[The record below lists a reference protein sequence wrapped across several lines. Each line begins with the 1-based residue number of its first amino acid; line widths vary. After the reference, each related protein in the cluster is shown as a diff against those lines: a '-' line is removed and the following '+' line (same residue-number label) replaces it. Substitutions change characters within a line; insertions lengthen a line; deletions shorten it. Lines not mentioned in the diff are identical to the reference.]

1 MKVLVFFSPVS
12 DGMNSEV
19 FMRALEQ
26 FKENPFE
33 ETLKQLKKGFKENL
47 KADHS
52 KILLLPTYTT
62 GIHFLKGSN
71 EITGMKVLDK
81 ENASL
86 KENRFSYFQFK
97 EGEYLKV
104 TGNIVSFDLDDP
116 EKKDE
121 DEVANS
127 LFKYDK
133 MGSNEKKRFRQKA
146 GKKFIQYLSNAAVI
160 NQMNNWAS
168 VNDAS
173 EIEEMGEMQ
182 KNQGN
187 KGTREPSSPV
197 SAYSKVTKNMWV
209 IYFNPNDA
217 HKIEENAKSWDNI
230 SDADREYR
238 YQQVEKRLKVLND
251 QIGTLDENI
260 KKELDI
266 IESRRIEKQKMSA
279 LYGDEAGMKSRLNK
293 IKEEKQKIKD
303 EQNEINTTPL
313 SPSATEVEKDMVDW
327 KLKNL
332 DSQDTTLTTESAEI
346 EKVLKSDELDKISLE
361 KMQNWK
367 EEQIKLIESKKEVEA
382 SQVKSKKE
390 YEAERELETR
400 KEWAESLIG
409 IKTGIPLRYMYVP
422 EVKVISYSETVNLSE
437 KSEGT
442 FEIVVKQIIR
452 NGQYAKVGD
461 PISLGIKGIG
471 KVTDKIGKI
480 IGVGGIGNAN
490 SNKTKF

>member
-1 MKVLVFFSPVS
+1 
-12 DGMNSEV
+12 
-19 FMRALEQ
+19 
-26 FKENPFE
+26 
-33 ETLKQLKKGFKENL
+33 
-47 KADHS
+47 
-52 KILLLPTYTT
+52 
-62 GIHFLKGSN
+62 
-71 EITGMKVLDK
+71 
-81 ENASL
+81 
-86 KENRFSYFQFK
+86 
-97 EGEYLKV
+97 
-104 TGNIVSFDLDDP
+104 
-116 EKKDE
+116 
-121 DEVANS
+121 
-127 LFKYDK
+127 
-133 MGSNEKKRFRQKA
+133 
-146 GKKFIQYLSNAAVI
+146 
-160 NQMNNWAS
+160 
-168 VNDAS
+168 
-173 EIEEMGEMQ
+173 
-182 KNQGN
+182 
-187 KGTREPSSPV
+187 
-197 SAYSKVTKNMWV
+197 MWV

-390 YEAERELETR
+390 YEAEREMETR

-422 EVKVISYSETVNLSE
+422 EVEVISYSETVNLSE

-461 PISLGIKGIG
+461 PISLGIKEIG

>member
-1 MKVLVFFSPVS
+1 
-12 DGMNSEV
+12 
-19 FMRALEQ
+19 
-26 FKENPFE
+26 
-33 ETLKQLKKGFKENL
+33 
-47 KADHS
+47 
-52 KILLLPTYTT
+52 
-62 GIHFLKGSN
+62 
-71 EITGMKVLDK
+71 
-81 ENASL
+81 
-86 KENRFSYFQFK
+86 
-97 EGEYLKV
+97 
-104 TGNIVSFDLDDP
+104 
-116 EKKDE
+116 
-121 DEVANS
+121 
-127 LFKYDK
+127 
-133 MGSNEKKRFRQKA
+133 
-146 GKKFIQYLSNAAVI
+146 
-160 NQMNNWAS
+160 
-168 VNDAS
+168 
-173 EIEEMGEMQ
+173 
-182 KNQGN
+182 
-187 KGTREPSSPV
+187 
-197 SAYSKVTKNMWV
+197 MWV

-390 YEAERELETR
+390 YEAEREMETR

-422 EVKVISYSETVNLSE
+422 EVEVISYSETVNLSE

-471 KVTDKIGKI
+471 KVADKIGKI

>member
-1 MKVLVFFSPVS
+1 
-12 DGMNSEV
+12 
-19 FMRALEQ
+19 
-26 FKENPFE
+26 
-33 ETLKQLKKGFKENL
+33 
-47 KADHS
+47 
-52 KILLLPTYTT
+52 
-62 GIHFLKGSN
+62 
-71 EITGMKVLDK
+71 
-81 ENASL
+81 
-86 KENRFSYFQFK
+86 
-97 EGEYLKV
+97 
-104 TGNIVSFDLDDP
+104 
-116 EKKDE
+116 
-121 DEVANS
+121 
-127 LFKYDK
+127 
-133 MGSNEKKRFRQKA
+133 
-146 GKKFIQYLSNAAVI
+146 
-160 NQMNNWAS
+160 
-168 VNDAS
+168 
-173 EIEEMGEMQ
+173 
-182 KNQGN
+182 
-187 KGTREPSSPV
+187 
-197 SAYSKVTKNMWV
+197 MWV

-390 YEAERELETR
+390 YEAEREMETR

-422 EVKVISYSETVNLSE
+422 EVELVSYSESMDLSE
-437 KSEGT
+437 SEGR
-442 FEIVVKQIIR
+442 FEVLLKQSFKR
-452 NGQYAKVGD
+452 KQYVEVGD
-461 PISLGIKGIG
+461 PTSLGLKQGG
-471 KVTDKIGKI
+471 KLIESIGKI
-480 IGVGGIGNAN
+480 FGVGDSDKGV
-490 SNKTKF
+490 KDVK

>member
-1 MKVLVFFSPVS
+1 
-12 DGMNSEV
+12 
-19 FMRALEQ
+19 
-26 FKENPFE
+26 
-33 ETLKQLKKGFKENL
+33 
-47 KADHS
+47 
-52 KILLLPTYTT
+52 
-62 GIHFLKGSN
+62 
-71 EITGMKVLDK
+71 
-81 ENASL
+81 
-86 KENRFSYFQFK
+86 
-97 EGEYLKV
+97 
-104 TGNIVSFDLDDP
+104 
-116 EKKDE
+116 
-121 DEVANS
+121 
-127 LFKYDK
+127 
-133 MGSNEKKRFRQKA
+133 
-146 GKKFIQYLSNAAVI
+146 
-160 NQMNNWAS
+160 
-168 VNDAS
+168 
-173 EIEEMGEMQ
+173 
-182 KNQGN
+182 
-187 KGTREPSSPV
+187 
-197 SAYSKVTKNMWV
+197 MWV

-313 SPSATEVEKDMVDW
+313 SPNATEVEKDMVDW

-390 YEAERELETR
+390 YEAEREMETR

-422 EVKVISYSETVNLSE
+422 EVEVISYSETVNLSE

>member
-1 MKVLVFFSPVS
+1 
-12 DGMNSEV
+12 
-19 FMRALEQ
+19 
-26 FKENPFE
+26 
-33 ETLKQLKKGFKENL
+33 
-47 KADHS
+47 
-52 KILLLPTYTT
+52 
-62 GIHFLKGSN
+62 
-71 EITGMKVLDK
+71 
-81 ENASL
+81 
-86 KENRFSYFQFK
+86 
-97 EGEYLKV
+97 
-104 TGNIVSFDLDDP
+104 
-116 EKKDE
+116 
-121 DEVANS
+121 
-127 LFKYDK
+127 
-133 MGSNEKKRFRQKA
+133 
-146 GKKFIQYLSNAAVI
+146 
-160 NQMNNWAS
+160 
-168 VNDAS
+168 
-173 EIEEMGEMQ
+173 
-182 KNQGN
+182 
-187 KGTREPSSPV
+187 
-197 SAYSKVTKNMWV
+197 MWV

-422 EVKVISYSETVNLSE
+422 EVEVISYSETVNLSE

-461 PISLGIKGIG
+461 PISLGIKEIG

>member
-1 MKVLVFFSPVS
+1 
-12 DGMNSEV
+12 
-19 FMRALEQ
+19 
-26 FKENPFE
+26 
-33 ETLKQLKKGFKENL
+33 
-47 KADHS
+47 
-52 KILLLPTYTT
+52 
-62 GIHFLKGSN
+62 
-71 EITGMKVLDK
+71 
-81 ENASL
+81 
-86 KENRFSYFQFK
+86 
-97 EGEYLKV
+97 
-104 TGNIVSFDLDDP
+104 
-116 EKKDE
+116 
-121 DEVANS
+121 
-127 LFKYDK
+127 
-133 MGSNEKKRFRQKA
+133 
-146 GKKFIQYLSNAAVI
+146 
-160 NQMNNWAS
+160 
-168 VNDAS
+168 
-173 EIEEMGEMQ
+173 
-182 KNQGN
+182 
-187 KGTREPSSPV
+187 
-197 SAYSKVTKNMWV
+197 MWV

-382 SQVKSKKE
+382 SQVKSKSE

-422 EVKVISYSETVNLSE
+422 EVEVISYSETVNLSE

>member
-1 MKVLVFFSPVS
+1 
-12 DGMNSEV
+12 
-19 FMRALEQ
+19 
-26 FKENPFE
+26 
-33 ETLKQLKKGFKENL
+33 
-47 KADHS
+47 
-52 KILLLPTYTT
+52 
-62 GIHFLKGSN
+62 
-71 EITGMKVLDK
+71 
-81 ENASL
+81 
-86 KENRFSYFQFK
+86 
-97 EGEYLKV
+97 
-104 TGNIVSFDLDDP
+104 
-116 EKKDE
+116 
-121 DEVANS
+121 
-127 LFKYDK
+127 
-133 MGSNEKKRFRQKA
+133 
-146 GKKFIQYLSNAAVI
+146 
-160 NQMNNWAS
+160 
-168 VNDAS
+168 
-173 EIEEMGEMQ
+173 
-182 KNQGN
+182 
-187 KGTREPSSPV
+187 
-197 SAYSKVTKNMWV
+197 MWV

-422 EVKVISYSETVNLSE
+422 EVEVISYSETVNLSE

>member
-1 MKVLVFFSPVS
+1 
-12 DGMNSEV
+12 
-19 FMRALEQ
+19 
-26 FKENPFE
+26 
-33 ETLKQLKKGFKENL
+33 
-47 KADHS
+47 
-52 KILLLPTYTT
+52 
-62 GIHFLKGSN
+62 
-71 EITGMKVLDK
+71 
-81 ENASL
+81 
-86 KENRFSYFQFK
+86 
-97 EGEYLKV
+97 
-104 TGNIVSFDLDDP
+104 
-116 EKKDE
+116 
-121 DEVANS
+121 
-127 LFKYDK
+127 
-133 MGSNEKKRFRQKA
+133 
-146 GKKFIQYLSNAAVI
+146 
-160 NQMNNWAS
+160 MNNWAS

-422 EVKVISYSETVNLSE
+422 EVEVISYSETVNLSE

>member
-1 MKVLVFFSPVS
+1 
-12 DGMNSEV
+12 
-19 FMRALEQ
+19 
-26 FKENPFE
+26 
-33 ETLKQLKKGFKENL
+33 
-47 KADHS
+47 
-52 KILLLPTYTT
+52 
-62 GIHFLKGSN
+62 
-71 EITGMKVLDK
+71 
-81 ENASL
+81 
-86 KENRFSYFQFK
+86 
-97 EGEYLKV
+97 
-104 TGNIVSFDLDDP
+104 
-116 EKKDE
+116 
-121 DEVANS
+121 
-127 LFKYDK
+127 
-133 MGSNEKKRFRQKA
+133 
-146 GKKFIQYLSNAAVI
+146 
-160 NQMNNWAS
+160 
-168 VNDAS
+168 
-173 EIEEMGEMQ
+173 
-182 KNQGN
+182 
-187 KGTREPSSPV
+187 
-197 SAYSKVTKNMWV
+197 MWV

-390 YEAERELETR
+390 YEAEREMETR

-422 EVKVISYSETVNLSE
+422 EVEVISYSETVNLSE

>member
-160 NQMNNWAS
+160 NH
-168 VNDAS
+168 
-173 EIEEMGEMQ
+173 
-182 KNQGN
+182 
-187 KGTREPSSPV
+187 
-197 SAYSKVTKNMWV
+197 MWV

-422 EVKVISYSETVNLSE
+422 EVEVISYSETVNLSE

>member
-1 MKVLVFFSPVS
+1 
-12 DGMNSEV
+12 
-19 FMRALEQ
+19 
-26 FKENPFE
+26 
-33 ETLKQLKKGFKENL
+33 
-47 KADHS
+47 
-52 KILLLPTYTT
+52 
-62 GIHFLKGSN
+62 
-71 EITGMKVLDK
+71 
-81 ENASL
+81 
-86 KENRFSYFQFK
+86 
-97 EGEYLKV
+97 
-104 TGNIVSFDLDDP
+104 
-116 EKKDE
+116 
-121 DEVANS
+121 
-127 LFKYDK
+127 
-133 MGSNEKKRFRQKA
+133 
-146 GKKFIQYLSNAAVI
+146 
-160 NQMNNWAS
+160 MNNWAS

-390 YEAERELETR
+390 YEAEREMETR

-422 EVKVISYSETVNLSE
+422 EVEVISYSETVNLSE